1 MCAKLFPMSKDYTQA
16 NIEVLEGLE
25 PVRVRPGM
33 YIGSTDT
40 RGLHHL
46 AKEVIDNS
54 VDEAMAGFCN
64 KIVITINEDNSVIV
78 SDNGR
83 GIPVG
88 VKEGYGVSA
97 LELVMTKL
105 HAGGKF
111 NGGGYKI
118 SGGLHGVGASV
129 VNALSE
135 LCRVEVITD
144 GHLYHQEYKRGK
156 KQYDVKKDKL
166 SNTKFEDESISSKEK
181 GTTVYFKPDP
191 QIFETLVYDFK
202 TIKSQIKTFAYLT
215 SGLKFKLIDK
225 RTDIIESYYF
235 EGGLKALVASANR
248 SKKSIH
254 DNIFYTNKSKND
266 MEVEIAFQYTDSFNT
281 NELSFA
287 NNIKT
292 PDGGTHLTGFRSALT
307 RVIND
312 YGKANNLFKETDKP
326 MGSDTLEGLTAAV
339 SIKIPSGM
347 LQFEGQTKSK
357 LGTAEA
363 KNVVEA
369 VAKEAVDEFF
379 EENPRDANY
388 IIDKVV
394 LAARARNA
402 ARAAREAVVRKSAL
416 EGSGLP
422 GKLADCRTKD
432 PHRAEIFIV
441 EGDSAGGTAKKARD
455 SEFQA
460 ILPLFGKPLNTERAR
475 LDQVVKNEKFRYLI
489 QALGT
494 GIGEFFEIKNAR
506 YHKIIIM
513 ADADVDGSHI
523 RTLYLTF
530 MFRHLRPV
538 IEAGLLYAA
547 VPPLYKATFG
557 KQRKYLLDDSE
568 KDKFEKEMRKTG
580 KKYMISRFKGLGE
593 MDFEDLR
600 DTTMDPEKRLLKQIT
615 IDDAEEADKV
625 FDMLMGQE
633 SAPRKIFI
641 QANASQA
648 ELDL

>member
-1 MCAKLFPMSKDYTQA
+1 MSKDYTQA

-33 YIGSTDT
+33 YIGSTDF

-46 AKEVIDNS
+46 AKEIIDNS

-64 KIVITINEDNSVIV
+64 QIIITINKDNSVIV

-88 VKEGYGVSA
+88 IKEGYGVSA
-97 LELVMTKL
+97 LELVLTKL

-118 SGGLHGVGASV
+118 SGGLHGVGSSV
-129 VNALSE
+129 VNALSDTF
-135 LCRVEVITD
+135 RVEVITD
-144 GHLYHQEYKRGK
+144 GNLYHQEYARGK
-156 KQYDVKKDKL
+156 KTYEVKKDKIAK
-166 SNTKFEDESISSKEK
+166 SKFDDESVSSREK
-181 GTTVYFKPDP
+181 GTTIYFKPDAT
-191 QIFETLVYDFK
+191 IFDTLVYDYK
-202 TIKSQIKTFAYLT
+202 TIKSQVKTFAYLT
-215 SGLKFKLIDK
+215 SGLRFKLIDK
-225 RTDIIESYYF
+225 RTDTIESFYF
-235 EGGLKALVASANR
+235 EGGLKSLTASLNR
-248 SKKSIH
+248 NKKTIH
-254 DNIFYTNKSKND
+254 DNIFYTNKTKND
-266 MEVEIAFQYTDSFNT
+266 MEVEIAFQYTDSFNS

-292 PDGGTHLTGFRSALT
+292 PDGGTHLTGFRTALT
-307 RVIND
+307 KVIND
-312 YGKANNLFKETDKP
+312 YGKANNLYKESDKP
-326 MGSDTLEGLTAAV
+326 TGQDTLEGLTAAV
-339 SIKIPSGM
+339 SIKIPSNV

-369 VAKEAVDEFF
+369 VAKEALDEFF
-379 EENPRDANY
+379 EENPRDASL
-388 IIDKVV
+388 IIDKVI
-394 LAARARNA
+394 LAVRARNA
-402 ARAAREAVVRKSAL
+402 ARAARDSIIRKSAL

-432 PHRAEIFIV
+432 PTRAEIFIV

-475 LDQVVKNEKFRYLI
+475 LDQVVKNEKFKYLI

-494 GIGEFFEIKNAR
+494 GIGEFFEVKNAR

-538 IEAGLLYAA
+538 IDAGLLYAA

-557 KQRKYLLDDSE
+557 KQRKYLLDDAE

-580 KKYMISRFKGLGE
+580 KKYVISRFKGLGE

-633 SAPRKIFI
+633 AAPRKMFI
-641 QANASQA
+641 QANAAQA

>member
-1 MCAKLFPMSKDYTQA
+1 MSKNYTQA

-46 AKEVIDNS
+46 AKEIIDNS

-64 KIVITINEDNSVIV
+64 QIIITINKDNSIIV

-88 VKEGYGVSA
+88 IKEGYGVSA
-97 LELVMTKL
+97 MELVLTKL

-118 SGGLHGVGASV
+118 SGGLHGVGSSV
-129 VNALSE
+129 VNALSDE
-135 LCRVEVITD
+135 FRVEVITD
-144 GHLYHQEYKRGK
+144 GDLYHQEYSRGK
-156 KQYDVKKDKL
+156 KLYEVKKDKIAK
-166 SNTKFEDESISSKEK
+166 SKFEDESVSSREK
-181 GTTVYFKPDP
+181 GTTIYFKPDGT
-191 QIFETLVYDFK
+191 IFDTLEYDYK

-215 SGLKFKLIDK
+215 SGLRFKLIDK
-225 RTDIIESYYF
+225 RTDTVESFYF
-235 EGGLKALVASANR
+235 EGGLKSLVASLNR
-248 SKKSIH
+248 SKKTIH
-254 DNIFYTNKSKND
+254 DYIFYTNKSKND
-266 MEVEIAFQYTDSFNT
+266 MEVEIAFQYTDSFNS
-281 NELSFA
+281 NEMSFA
-287 NNIKT
+287 NNIRT

-307 RVIND
+307 KVIND
-312 YGKANNLFKETDKP
+312 YGKANNLYKETDKP
-326 MGSDTLEGLTAAV
+326 TGQDTLEGLTAAI
-339 SIKIPSGM
+339 SIKIPSNQ

-369 VAKEAVDEFF
+369 VAKEALDEFF
-379 EENPRDANY
+379 EENPREAVS
-388 IIDKVV
+388 IVDKVV

-402 ARAAREAVVRKSAL
+402 ARAAREAVVRKGAL

-432 PHRAEIFIV
+432 AARAEIFIV

-475 LDQVVKNEKFRYLI
+475 LDQVVKNEKFKYLI

-494 GIGEFFEIKNAR
+494 GIGEFFELKNAR
-506 YHKIIIM
+506 YNKIIIM

-538 IEAGLLYAA
+538 IDAGLLYAA
-547 VPPLYKATFG
+547 VPPLYKAVFG
-557 KQRKYLLDDSE
+557 KNRKYLLDDAE
-568 KDKFEKEMRKTG
+568 KDKFEKEMRKSG

-600 DTTMDPEKRLLKQIT
+600 DTTMDPSKRLLKQIT
-615 IDDAEEADKV
+615 IDDAEEADRV

-633 SAPRKIFI
+633 AAPRKIFI